1 MKRVGFNYVFAPTVA
16 VSHNPQWGRFYE
28 TLGQDVDLIEKYSQ
42 AYVKGIQDVSN
53 NKINGALATAKHFI
67 GDGSTLYGCNMG
79 NANVMN
85 YKNYISRNSRG
96 YVGAAKANV
105 GSVMVSYSAVNFIPN
120 AVNSLFLLNTLREDI
135 GFNGFTISDYD
146 DLDLMYN
153 SLMPRTF
160 MNFTAEEDAFAAMV
174 NSGVDMFMVSKK
186 ASVERLFKHAKKAT
200 EHNYIPES
208 RLTDAVA
215 KILSVKL
222 AMGLVEKVQ
231 MEEKPLPVVEEVKEI
246 KAAEEVVN
254 YPSVSS
260 GNEYQDSLTAVRES
274 LVLLKNNGVL
284 PAKGLLSS
292 IKYVVLLGE
301 KIHNINRLTRIQL
314 FRNFDNIG
322 MQCGGWSVRWQ
333 GVEGNEFWTG
343 ALKSKSNAS
352 SILDAIKS
360 LQSTNNFELIYPNY
374 TNINN

>member
-1 MKRVGFNYVFAPTVA
+1 MGFNYVFAPTVA

-231 MEEKPLPVVEEVKEI
+231 MEEKPLPVVEEVK
-246 KAAEEVVN
+246 
-254 YPSVSS
+254 
-260 GNEYQDSLTAVRES
+260 
-274 LVLLKNNGVL
+274 
-284 PAKGLLSS
+284 
-292 IKYVVLLGE
+292 
-301 KIHNINRLTRIQL
+301 
-314 FRNFDNIG
+314 
-322 MQCGGWSVRWQ
+322 
-333 GVEGNEFWTG
+333 
-343 ALKSKSNAS
+343 
-352 SILDAIKS
+352 
-360 LQSTNNFELIYPNY
+360 
-374 TNINN
+374 